1 MDTRLHEAITKA
13 LLLNTIE
20 GLKAKILDTKA
31 RTTNLFGRELDQKGR
46 IERNTEVIA
55 LKKKLHHYEHQLKLL
70 S

>member
-31 RTTNLFGRELDQKGR
+31 RNTNLFGRELDQKGR
-46 IERNTEVIA
+46 IERDNEVMG
-55 LKKKLHHYEHQLKLL
+55 LKKKLHHYEHQLKLI